1 MEDWQS
7 FTLRCENTAKHII
20 VIHNEYN
27 AMDVGLGGLVL
38 AGSVAGSIISAALAV
53 QAWRE
58 RSAPGA
64 VPFGWLM
71 VTVSGW
77 CLLNIAWLTIT
88 NISLATILFS
98 VTRLFE
104 GVILGLWFVFTLVY
118 TGRDSL
124 VTPGRIAVI
133 LLVPS
138 LYGIVAITNPI
149 HGLARINVIEL
160 TENSLTLFAGQTGPL
175 YTVQLAIGLAV
186 VLIGYALFSDF
197 LLRSRNLYRQ
207 QTFLILSASLLTAG
221 THGLFVVGATP
232 HPGLD
237 VTPLSFALNGVLVG
251 VALFRYDFLSI
262 TPLAGDLLVDELP
275 DPILA
280 LDSANRVID
289 HNAAASDLID
299 AEQVSGQQLTDIAP
313 GLFDDIERDE
323 VFAMGDPLSYYD
335 PKTRPVRDQHG
346 AVRGRLVV
354 LREVTDQQQ
363 QKDRLEALQA
373 ATRQFIEVNQPER
386 VANLAVNFATRVLD
400 QPAAAVLLR
409 NEEGHLE
416 PTAVSDILESVV
428 ESGDLYINPD
438 DTPDHDIWEAYQSRQ
453 RRVETF
459 EHGSMESAIMIPLGE
474 HGIIIIA
481 SRTGEYETE
490 DEQYAGILAQT
501 TQVALEQHIRQ
512 RELKQSQSSLER
524 RNEQIEFFNGVLR
537 HSLRNAMLVV
547 RGRAD
552 HLHEAVDE
560 EHVQHIESITTWCEK
575 LSDMSSTI
583 RDINETVTASEGE
596 RLEPV
601 SLTDT
606 FDNVVET
613 AMVGD
618 HNAEIEMDID
628 DEWVLANDLAEEVL
642 TTIVENAIEHND
654 SDTPEIEISYR
665 DAGDWIQVRI
675 ADNGPGISDELK
687 ETMFERSISSDQT
700 AGGFGLNF
708 VSVMMDLYG
717 GKVWYEDNHPTGA
730 IAVLEFQRADNP
742 SDDSADTVSVGT
754 EAQTKSPND

>member
-1 MEDWQS
+1 
-7 FTLRCENTAKHII
+7 
-20 VIHNEYN
+20 
-27 AMDVGLGGLVL
+27 MDLGLGGLVL
-38 AGSVAGSIISAALAV
+38 AGSLAGGIISVILAV
-53 QAWRE
+53 RAWRE
-58 RSAPGA
+58 RTAPGA

-77 CLLNIAWLTIT
+77 CLLNVAWLTTTEIAVAE
-88 NISLATILFS
+88 LLFP

-104 GVILGLWFVFTLVY
+104 GLILGLWLIFTLAY
-118 TGRDSL
+118 TGRDEL
-124 VTPGRIAVI
+124 LTPIRTAGI

-138 LYGIVAITNPI
+138 LYGIVAVTNPI
-149 HGLARINVIEL
+149 HSFATITVIEL
-160 TENSLTLFAGQTGPL
+160 TENGLTLFAGQTGPL
-175 YTVQLAIGLAV
+175 YTVQLAIGLGV
-186 VLIGYALFSDF
+186 VLIGYTLFSDF

-237 VTPLSFALNGVLVG
+237 VTPLAFALNGVLVA

-289 HNAAASDLID
+289 HNAAASNLID
-299 AEQVSGQQLTDIAP
+299 TEQVSGEELTDIAP

-335 PKTRPVRDQHG
+335 PKTRPVKDQHG
-346 AVRGRLVV
+346 AIRGRLVV

-386 VANLAVNFATRVLD
+386 VASLAVNFATRVLD
-400 QPAAAVLLR
+400 QHAAAVLLR
-409 NEEGHLE
+409 NDDGHLE
-416 PTAVSDILESVV
+416 PTAVSDILESVA
-428 ESGDLYINPD
+428 ESGALYINPE
-438 DTPDHDIWEAYQSRQ
+438 DTPDHDIWKAYESGERQ
-453 RRVETF
+453 VESF
-459 EHGSMESAIMIPLGE
+459 EHGSMESAIMIPLGD

-481 SRTGEYETE
+481 SQTGEYETE
-490 DEQYAGILAQT
+490 DKQYAGILAQT

-512 RELKQSQSSLER
+512 RELKQSQASLER

-552 HLHEAVDE
+552 HLHGAVAE

-583 RDINETVTASEGE
+583 RDINETVTASEDE

-601 SLTDT
+601 SLPDT
-606 FDNVVET
+606 FDTVVKT
-613 AMVGD
+613 AMAGD
-618 HNAEIEMDID
+618 HDATIEIDID

-642 TTIVENAIEHND
+642 TTIVENAIEHNN

-730 IAVLEFQRADNP
+730 IAVLEFQRADDP
-742 SDDSADTVSVGT
+742 PDESPDTVTVGT
-754 EAQTKSPND
+754 ETQTKSPND